1 MIRVL
6 IVDDSRVSR
15 ELLTRILSSD
25 PGIQI
30 AGVVA
35 SGEAALAFLSERR
48 VDVVTMDIEMPGLDG
63 YETTQR
69 IMGSTPLPI
78 VVVSAAWDPGAA
90 DKTFRALQAGAVT
103 VMAKPVGPSNPAFE
117 STRDELINMVKAMAG
132 LPVIRRRYPAPASV
146 QSQAPAPAVSAGQ
159 FQARRSA
166 EAAWSPRTLSKR
178 EIVVMG
184 ASTGGPAAITEILA
198 RLDKPFPLPVL
209 IVQHIA
215 AGFLAGMAGW
225 LGDAAGMPVRIAS
238 DREIPAPGQVYL
250 APDNLHMTVGKDGRI
265 HLVDDIPDAGL
276 RPSVA
281 RLFASAAEAFGPR
294 SIGVLLSGMGQDG
307 AEGLGLMRARGA
319 ETIAQ
324 DEESSVVFGMPGEAV
339 RRKAACH
346 VLPPQGIADLLC
358 ALAQ

>member
-25 PGIQI
+25 TGIRI
-30 AGVVA
+30 EGTVS
-35 SGEAALAFLSERR
+35 SGKAALAFLSERR

-78 VVVSAAWDPGAA
+78 VIVSAAWDPGAA
-90 DKTFRALQAGAVT
+90 DKTFRALQAGAVS
-103 VMAKPVGPSNPAFE
+103 VMGKPVGPTNPAFE
-117 STRDELINMVKAMAG
+117 STREELVNMVKAMAG
-132 LPVIRRRYPAPASV
+132 LPVIRRHYPPPAPGL
-146 QSQAPAPAVSAGQ
+146 SAGQ
-159 FQARRSA
+159 TPLRWA
-166 EAAWSPRTLSKR
+166 EASWSPRTSSKR

-198 RLDKPFPLPVL
+198 RLAKPYPLPIL

-215 AGFLAGMAGW
+215 TGFLSGMAGW
-225 LGDAAGMPVRIAS
+225 LGEAVGMTVLIAS
-238 DREIPAPGQVYL
+238 DGEFPKPGQVYL
-250 APDNLHMTVGKDGRI
+250 APDSLHMTLGKDGRI
-265 HLVDDIPDAGL
+265 HLVDDLPDAGL

-281 RLFASAAEAFGPR
+281 RLFASTAEAFGSR

-307 AEGLGLMRARGA
+307 AEGLGFMRARGA

-346 VLPPQGIADLLC
+346 VLPPQAIADLLC